1 MIFVICNL
9 YFYSMNKTER
19 LQAIL
24 TALQSKRIVRAED
37 LAERFE
43 VSVRTIYRDIRSLE
57 EAGIPI
63 GAEAGIG
70 YFITEG
76 YYVPPVMF
84 TQEEAMAMLVAGKF
98 ISQRTDKK
106 VNKAFESA
114 VTKIKSVLDNQKKE
128 QWEDLENQILLNPF
142 EETENERDLFLDSFK
157 KALAESFLVEVD
169 YRSIDAESATRR
181 RLEPVGLTYYYQKWH
196 LIAWCQLREDYRDFR
211 LDRMESVHVLS
222 ARYKKNRHP
231 SLKEYLNSMIK
242 KNALTEVT
250 VLMKPEILR
259 FIQNSKYAMGMISE
273 KKTPE
278 GSEMVFATPSQNYFA
293 RWLLTMGSHARVLGP
308 PEVKKMVVDIAGE
321 VRALYE

>member
-1 MIFVICNL
+1 
-9 YFYSMNKTER
+9 MNKTER

-43 VSVRTIYRDIRSLE
+43 VSIRTIYRDIRSLE

-84 TQEEAMAMLVAGKF
+84 TQEEAMALLVAGKF

-128 QWEDLENQILLNPF
+128 QWEDLDNQILLNPF
-142 EETENERDLFLDSFK
+142 GESENERELFLESFK
-157 KALAESFLVEVD
+157 KALAGSFLVEVD
-169 YRSIDAESATRR
+169 YRTPDSETTTRR
-181 RLEPVGLTYYYQKWH
+181 RLEPVGLTYYYQRWH
-196 LIAWCQLREDYRDFR
+196 LIAWCQLREAYRDFR
-211 LDRMESVHVLS
+211 LDRMEAVHVLS
-222 ARYKKNRHP
+222 TRYKKNRHP

-242 KNALTEVT
+242 NHDLTEVR
-250 VLMKPEILR
+250 VFMKSDILR
-259 FIQNSKYAMGMISE
+259 FVENSKYAMGMISE
-273 KKTPE
+273 KKTAE
-278 GSEMVFATPSQNYFA
+278 GAEMVFATPSTNYFA
-293 RWLLTMGSHARVLGP
+293 RWILSLGAHAKVLGP
-308 PEVKKMVVDIAGE
+308 EEVKRMVVDISEA
-321 VRALYE
+321 VRGMY